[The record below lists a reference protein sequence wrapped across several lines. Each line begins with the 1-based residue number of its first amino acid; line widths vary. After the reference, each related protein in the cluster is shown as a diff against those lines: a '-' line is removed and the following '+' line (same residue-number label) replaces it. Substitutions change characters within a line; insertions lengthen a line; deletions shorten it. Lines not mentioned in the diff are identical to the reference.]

1 MKKKEVTKVTESVE
15 KAVKRFLKH
24 IKFYE
29 YADDMVIGVYSAPNG
44 LLVRMK
50 KSQASLMNMSGDPL
64 SELELSGYNLLGITG
79 KTKNHVV
86 LKEHDVENG
95 KKLSVTFYDISHPG
109 NKEVEDTN
117 KEVPLYA
124 DMQKELIEDVEDDT
138 ESVYNTTHRGIVLTE
153 SDLDQEIEAYL
164 DTFFKGT
171 TKKISDMDLS
181 ELPGLLLGGTMDT
194 IAKLIMQDYEDHGI
208 LYDKSTIKDLA
219 KFGLYEILVAM
230 AYRSSTLKNQVIQ
243 TTKEMADNFKMFTE
257 ATETMK
263 KQQDEIFALKRE
275 NAKLKDQLGDMRS
288 KLDSE
293 NTIAQE
299 TLNNIN
305 NVTAQ
310 VTSKEFLRMN
320 SFRAYITTVIGKPGS
335 IITLSDLMRFVQSV
349 LKEENGKYPFISS
362 LEKQGVSPREYK
374 LLRDDK
380 IKDSTFTVNQLKALL
395 TLYADGNSETILQMQ
410 NILWKAPFRLYKYAT
425 EEVTHEVL
433 NELRADIIKDQS
445 ASQDSATQDANQGT
459 EKNEDQVL
467 SEA

>member
-29 YADDMVIGVYSAPNG
+29 YADDMVIGVYSTPNG

-50 KSQASLMNMSGDPL
+50 KSQASLMNMSGEPL

-124 DMQKELIEDVEDDT
+124 DMQKELIEDVEDDS
-138 ESVYNTTHRGIVLTE
+138 EFADTTHRGIVLTE

-230 AYRSSTLKNQVIQ
+230 AYRSSTLKNQVIR
-243 TTKEMADNFKMFTE
+243 TTKEMTDNFKLVTE

-305 NVTAQ
+305 NITAQ

-320 SFRAYITTVIGKPGS
+320 SFKAYITTVISKPGS
-335 IITLSDLMRFVQSV
+335 IITLSDLMRFIQGA

-362 LEKQGVSPREYK
+362 LEKQGVSHREYK

-380 IKDSTFTVNQLKALL
+380 VKDSTFTVNQLKALL

-445 ASQDSATQDANQGT
+445 ATQDANQGT
-459 EKNEDQVL
+459 EKNEDQVI